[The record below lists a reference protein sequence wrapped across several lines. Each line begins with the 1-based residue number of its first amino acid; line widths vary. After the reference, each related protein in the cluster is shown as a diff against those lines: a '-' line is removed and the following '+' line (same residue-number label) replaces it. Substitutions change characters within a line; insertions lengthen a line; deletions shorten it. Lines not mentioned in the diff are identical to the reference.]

1 MDQSLNVILYGPPGT
16 GKTHAVTRLALERLL
31 GEKPQMPSSVAAWKE
46 SSKRFSDA
54 QRGGQ
59 IEFTTF
65 HQNYAYEDFVE
76 GLRAQISG
84 NDGEKGAQGS
94 VSYSI
99 EPGVL
104 KRIADRAMYAWL
116 KGVAPS
122 QLELS
127 NDERQVIDE
136 WFRSG
141 ARPEA
146 KGSNTSK
153 PPNYVLI
160 IDEINRGN
168 IARIFGELITLVE
181 ESKRA
186 RNLDELESGQQ
197 PLVVTLPYS
206 KQPFILP
213 PNLYII
219 GTMNTADRSLIGL
232 DAALRRRFDFIE
244 MRPKTELL
252 ETFGKGDDI
261 VDLSKFL
268 TGLNERIAE
277 VDTPEHE
284 IGHAYLMNIDSMPD
298 LGKAMR
304 TKVLPQLREYFHQRP
319 DDLAYVL
326 RLSKEAN
333 GASGV
338 QGKQGQ
344 AGEVDWDKAQTYQG
358 FYRQ

>member
-1 MDQSLNVILYGPPGT
+1 MEHSLNIILYGPPGT
-16 GKTHAVTRLALERLL
+16 GKTHSVTEHALARLVEPTGDGATPSDSESLPQP
-31 GEKPQMPSSVAAWKE
+31 GEKVDQVGETAWQKQ
-46 SSKRFSDA
+46 SKLFAKA
-54 QRGGQ
+54 QRDGR

-84 NDGEKGAQGS
+84 GGGDEGAQGS

-116 KGVAPS
+116 TGKEPS
-122 QLELS
+122 QREV
-127 NDERQVIDE
+127 NDDDERKVIED
-136 WFRSG
+136 WFS
-141 ARPEA
+141 ADA
-146 KGSNTSK
+146 KPKASATCPG
-153 PPNYVLI
+153 YVLI

-186 RNLDELESGQQ
+186 RNLDELKPGQQ

-206 KQPFILP
+206 KKPFVLP

-244 MRPKTELL
+244 MRPQPDLLSPDVAGINLQIFLKT
-252 ETFGKGDDI
+252 
-261 VDLSKFL
+261 
-268 TGLNERIAE
+268 LNERIA
-277 VDTPEHE
+277 VADTREHA
-284 IGHAYLMNIDSMPD
+284 IGHAYLMGVKDVGD
-298 LGKAMR
+298 LAKAMR
-304 TKVLPQLREYFHQRP
+304 TKILPQLREYFHQRP
-319 DDLAYVL
+319 EELAQVFRTTRDLI
-326 RLSKEAN
+326 RNESKH
-333 GASGV
+333 
-338 QGKQGQ
+338 
-344 AGEVDWDKAQTYQG
+344 AG
-358 FYRQ
+358 